1 VTGGRGIVRTD
12 LIAANNVLRVPR
24 EVRVALAHE
33 QHRAL
38 QAAVR
43 IDALSAVGSHAH
55 RRLAGVVASQQAF
68 AELVPE
74 SRHHLEA
81 ISLMAAEGIVAAVGR
96 LAFEEL

>member
-1 VTGGRGIVRTD
+1 MRTD
-12 LIAANNVLRVPR
+12 LITTGIARVPR
-24 EVRVALAHE
+24 DVRLVLAQE

-38 QAAVR
+38 RAAVR

-74 SRHHLEA
+74 AHHHLEV
-81 ISLMAAEGIVAAVGR
+81 ISLMAAEGIAAAVGT
-96 LAFEEL
+96 LAFEAE